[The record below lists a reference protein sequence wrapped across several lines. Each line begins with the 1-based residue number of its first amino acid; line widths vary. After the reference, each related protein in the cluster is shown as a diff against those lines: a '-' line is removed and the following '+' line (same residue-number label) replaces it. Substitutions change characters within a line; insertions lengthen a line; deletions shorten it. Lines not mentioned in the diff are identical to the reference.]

1 MITKNILDSSN
12 DKKRKNNYTSNVIT
26 LDHDTGEITRE
37 ESTFVSKTDLE
48 PDYVKVYLNTLCAF
62 KGLSKSISPVLFEFC
77 NYMTWANDN
86 TNRQILIINKFV
98 KEQVSAKVGLKID
111 RINKILG
118 EIVKSQI
125 FMKMEGQRG
134 VYIVNPYII
143 ARGDWKSIKTLRAEF
158 DFIDGSFKLITQEN
172 EENNEN
178 NEIKKG
184 L

>member
-1 MITKNILDSSN
+1 MLNNNILDN
-12 DKKRKNNYTSNVIT
+12 ENNKQKTNNYTSNVI
-26 LDHDTGEITRE
+26 HINYETGEIVKE
-37 ESTFVSKTDLE
+37 ELSSITKNEIE

-86 TNRQILIINKFV
+86 TNRQIIIINKFV
-98 KEQVSAKVGLKID
+98 KEQVASKVGLKID
-111 RINKILG
+111 RINKILA

-125 FMKMEGQRG
+125 FMKMDGQRG

-158 DFIDGSFKLITQEN
+158 DFIEGSFKLITEN
-172 EENNEN
+172 KEE
-178 NEIKKG
+178 KKG